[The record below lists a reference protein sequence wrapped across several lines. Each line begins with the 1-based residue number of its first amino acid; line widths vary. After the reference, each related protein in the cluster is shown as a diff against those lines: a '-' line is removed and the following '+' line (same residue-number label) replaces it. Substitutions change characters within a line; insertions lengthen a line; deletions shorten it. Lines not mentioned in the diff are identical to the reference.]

1 MVVFRELEVSK
12 KKNEKLDQEYSFD
25 LRPASMEEAGLFYS
39 NDEQDEALG
48 TVGHLRLDFGHGFL
62 ELRSTGYPH
71 NDEQFDTLEFKML
84 LREFLEAM
92 QENGPLASLSSM
104 EAYCQKHGGAIT
116 EDGQTYG
123 YIWETERYRFC
134 LRCTPSPFEY
144 QGHLYCYDL
153 WQQQIQKNCPV
164 GQVTYA
170 SGEQQTFT
178 VVQHYL
184 QTIREELPYRDTTG
198 FRFETLTDDP
208 KVKTAVDDILL
219 DFAGEENPRRACNYG
234 LTEAGKQ
241 ALRDAADPDSPHT
254 YAWFVLTDC
263 NTLEEQIFRDLIL
276 EEAIQ
281 IYQASDCQEKR
292 IGVTKD
298 EVATVDLVRSL
309 DGEQQFFEDH
319 RKLRSFQNDP
329 FIASAVEKLKQELE
343 QTVETQG
350 FELSSPWT
358 ESDLQYQE
366 YSQRMLSAISGLTS
380 YAASLAAKGQ
390 DDTVGILRELLIDM
404 GWIWE
409 GYDPISETEMPWDEF
424 LTQYMGPFD
433 EAVEQARHTGNAPG
447 IAPETKEQIFY
458 GIGIHMRELIESCEN
473 VKQVRQWMSL
483 AEQMNEEW
491 AGTTQYPLF
500 YQMINGPLWEGEMF
514 KKPII
519 HLPYDMIPTSIVPK
533 GWHYYHLYRDI
544 KSIRVLTSPIM
555 FLFCVILMAYAVI
568 KVFFANLKRGGIL
581 LIQIAVGSLYMFS
594 IPRGYGDAFVQW
606 CKQVI
611 GLCLTAFLQSTI
623 LIAGLMVF
631 RENALLGLG
640 LMLSANEVPRIA
652 GTFGLDTTTRA
663 NIMSAVYTAQA
674 AVNTTRT
681 IAQAVAK

>member
-1 MVVFRELEVSK
+1 M
-12 KKNEKLDQEYSFD
+12 KNKMDQEYSFA
-25 LRPASMEEAGLFYS
+25 LRPASIEEAGLFYS

-62 ELRSTGYPH
+62 PLRSTCYPH
-71 NDEQFDTLEFKML
+71 NDDQFDTLEFKML

-104 EAYCQKHGGAIT
+104 EAYCQKHGGAIA

-198 FRFETLTDDP
+198 FRFETLTDEP

-234 LTEAGKQ
+234 LTEAGNQ

-380 YAASLAAKGQ
+380 YAASLSAKGQ

-404 GWIWE
+404 CWIWE

-458 GIGIHMRELIESCEN
+458 GIGIHMRELTESCGNRE
-473 VKQVRQWMSL
+473 QVRQWMSL

-544 KSIRVLTSPIM
+544 KSIRIVDKCPEQGYIAALISP
-555 FLFCVILMAYAVI
+555 YS
-568 KVFFANLKRGGIL
+568 LKRP
-581 LIQIAVGSLYMFS
+581 SDPFRM
-594 IPRGYGDAFVQW
+594 PRGKYLLY
-606 CKQVI
+606 KEPTT
-611 GLCLTAFLQSTI
+611 LCEFCEKYAIKLPEAFLAEEQQRQSQRQSITME
-623 LIAGLMVF
+623 G
-631 RENALLGLG
+631 
-640 LMLSANEVPRIA
+640 
-652 GTFGLDTTTRA
+652 
-663 NIMSAVYTAQA
+663 MSL
-674 AVNTTRT
+674 
-681 IAQAVAK
+681 